1 MSSTQSLFTPVT
13 LGNLELPNRFTMA
26 PLTRCRAVD
35 HLPNALM
42 AEYYAQRA
50 SAGLL
55 ITECTMV
62 SEDTSAFGNDPGVYS
77 EQQIKAWKQV
87 TEAVHANG
95 GRIFMQIWH
104 AGRAAHPLLN
114 GGKEAVAPSAVAIN
128 GELHTPQGKQPYTTP
143 RELTHSEIADIT
155 DDFRRAAA
163 NAISAGFD
171 GVEIHAANGYLID
184 QFLRDGSNKRSD
196 EYGGSMENRSRF
208 LRGILDAVCA
218 EIGAEKV
225 GIRLSPLNSYNDMKD
240 SDPMAWTAYMSDMLN
255 QYPLAYLHLMR
266 ADFFAQ
272 QQGDVVNVAREKYQ
286 GHLMVNMGYNAEE
299 AAAAIDNG
307 QADSVAFGTG
317 FLANPDLPQRIQAG
331 AELNTPD
338 QDTFYTA
345 GAEGYTDYPVM
356 TA

>member
-1 MSSTQSLFTPVT
+1 
-13 LGNLELPNRFTMA
+13 
-26 PLTRCRAVD
+26 
-35 HLPNALM
+35 
-42 AEYYAQRA
+42 
-50 SAGLL
+50 
-55 ITECTMV
+55 
-62 SEDTSAFGNDPGVYS
+62 
-77 EQQIKAWKQV
+77 
-87 TEAVHANG
+87 
-95 GRIFMQIWH
+95 
-104 AGRAAHPLLN
+104 
-114 GGKEAVAPSAVAIN
+114 
-128 GELHTPQGKQPYTTP
+128 
-143 RELTHSEIADIT
+143 
-155 DDFRRAAA
+155 
-163 NAISAGFD
+163 
-171 GVEIHAANGYLID
+171 
-184 QFLRDGSNKRSD
+184 
-196 EYGGSMENRSRF
+196 
-208 LRGILDAVCA
+208 
-218 EIGAEKV
+218 
-225 GIRLSPLNSYNDMKD
+225 MKD